1 MLENILEKYLEFKQ
15 SLQVKN
21 EKTIKSLRREGKLIQ
36 FKISWKDQEEDSIRE
51 EEPAKNND
59 KCQWYFNR

>member
-36 FKISWKDQEEDSIRE
+36 FKIS
-51 EEPAKNND
+51 
-59 KCQWYFNR
+59 